1 MTLYPVTGSFCQLD
15 RVWRHNYKHCLFF
28 EPKHWP
34 CSNLPP
40 LTPVNFVKNDKRV
53 NFLSCSKTFLQ
64 VLKIWILD
72 PSPTNDWTFY
82 ILNLWTSWSEQSSP
96 WPRCL
101 DCLAINVTHYFLA
114 NLFLLGRG
122 GAKFKAIVSL
132 FQGIYFFV
140 GCGGWGVTKKFRNL
154 FWPIFEEFQA
164 FWKILDFYHLS
175 QKK

>member
-72 PSPTNDWTFY
+72 QQMTEHS
-82 ILNLWTSWSEQSSP
+82 
-96 WPRCL
+96 
-101 DCLAINVTHYFLA
+101 
-114 NLFLLGRG
+114 
-122 GAKFKAIVSL
+122 
-132 FQGIYFFV
+132 
-140 GCGGWGVTKKFRNL
+140 
-154 FWPIFEEFQA
+154 IF
-164 FWKILDFYHLS
+164 
-175 QKK
+175 